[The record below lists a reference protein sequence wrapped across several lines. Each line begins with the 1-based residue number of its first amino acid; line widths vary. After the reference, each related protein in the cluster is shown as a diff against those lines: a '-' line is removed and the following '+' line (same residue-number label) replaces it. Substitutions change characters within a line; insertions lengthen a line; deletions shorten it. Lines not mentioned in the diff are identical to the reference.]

1 LFPARVVRPEWYP
14 AADVRPWGDVDGE
27 RRVMKRRSWIA
38 IGVLAA
44 ACAGPL
50 PSGLLRRDLV
60 RGDPPRS
67 FDVPRL
73 DTPTLI
79 ERLSSDS
86 FATRDE
92 ARRTLEDRAAAP
104 ATADE
109 VRRAVRERLARGG
122 VDFETNELLTA
133 LARRFPAPPA
143 AEQRPPATAAEV
155 GSWLDM
161 LNAAEFVRR
170 EQAVTALRR
179 AIQEPSAATLVLLD
193 CDRRLATA
201 NIAPDDRRR
210 LVDLR
215 RAAWRAWLTADPAK
229 TADPPIDDARIDGAI
244 ARLRAGEPAARTAE
258 ELALRALAERELLY
272 WLAREELL
280 PRVKTGLETALDDPT
295 IAAADQAVVTRLLDW
310 TRPAMVAEIWKEGQF
325 GTQQHLLIGVPN
337 QPPGAPRASHFDR
350 CDEKT
355 AHCVSGNT
363 LKEGDYP
370 VGIYFPYMSNMG
382 DDLQFH
388 LVNLPTA
395 RRRLRYDQEVPIDVS
410 AEEARRIQAARRAE
424 ITRRTVDFYL
434 ARKQLLSGRE
444 VDMLPYLDEVEAARL
459 VGPYLLGVDDQR
471 LDVQSPTAF
480 GNGSRHGL
488 FCTVVAIAGAAEA
501 GPGLVAGLEKGRVMP
516 PTDHSPYR
524 MDWVAVLTLCRRT
537 PWPGAEDWLAKQIDR
552 TDPININT
560 PEDADAGA
568 SAAAALVE
576 MNGGEVSA
584 FHLERK
590 TFQEL
595 MDLENPGFKFRKPE
609 GRELVKRWWKAK
621 VEARKASET
630 P

>member
-1 LFPARVVRPEWYP
+1 MPARIVRPAWYP
-14 AADVRPWGDVDGE
+14 AADGRPGGEVDGE
-27 RRVMKRRSWIA
+27 RRVMRRRSWIA

-44 ACAGPL
+44 ACFGPL
-50 PSGLLRRDLV
+50 LSGLLHHELL

-67 FDVPRL
+67 IEVPQL
-73 DTPTLI
+73 DTPTLV
-79 ERLSSDS
+79 ERLASDS
-86 FATRDE
+86 FATRED
-92 ARRTLEDRAAAP
+92 ARRTLEARAAAP

-109 VRRAVRERLARGG
+109 VRRAVQDRLARGG

-143 AEQRPPATAAEV
+143 PEQRPPATAAEV
-155 GSWLDM
+155 GTWLDL

-170 EQAVTALRR
+170 EQAVAALRD
-179 AIQEPSAATLVLLD
+179 AVKEPSAATLVLLA
-193 CDRRLATA
+193 CDRRLAAA

-215 RAAWRAWLTADPAK
+215 RAAWRAWLNSDSAK
-229 TADPPIDDARIDGAI
+229 TADPTIDDARIDGAV
-244 ARLRAGEPAARTAE
+244 ARLTAGDPATRTPE
-258 ELALRALAERELLY
+258 DLALRALAERELLY
-272 WLAREELL
+272 WLARDDVL
-280 PRVKTGLETALDDPT
+280 PRVKSRLEAALVDPA
-295 IAAADQAVVTRLLDW
+295 IAAADHGVVARLLDW
-310 TRPAMVAEIWKEGQF
+310 TRPAMVAEIWKEGRF

-337 QPPGAPRASHFDR
+337 QPPGAPKASHFDR

-370 VGIYFPYMSNMG
+370 VGIFFPYISNMG
-382 DDLQFH
+382 DELQFH
-388 LVNLPTA
+388 LVNLPTV
-395 RRRLRYDQEVPIDVS
+395 RRRLRYDHEVPIDVS
-410 AEEARRIQAARRAE
+410 AEEARRIQSTRRAE
-424 ITRRTVDFYL
+424 TTRRTVDFYL
-434 ARKQLLSGRE
+434 ARKQLLSNRE
-444 VDMLPYLDEVEAARL
+444 VDMLPYLDEVEAGRL

-471 LDVQSPTAF
+471 LELQSPTAF
-480 GNGSRHGL
+480 GNGSRHGM

-501 GPGLVAGLEKGRVMP
+501 GPGLVAALEKGRVMP

-524 MDWVAVLTLCRRT
+524 MDWVAVLTLCRRA
-537 PWPGAEDWLAKQIDR
+537 PWPGVEDWLARQVDK

-560 PEDADAGA
+560 PDEADAGA

-595 MDLENPGFKFRKPE
+595 IDLENPAFRFRKPE

-621 VEARKASET
+621 AEARKTSET